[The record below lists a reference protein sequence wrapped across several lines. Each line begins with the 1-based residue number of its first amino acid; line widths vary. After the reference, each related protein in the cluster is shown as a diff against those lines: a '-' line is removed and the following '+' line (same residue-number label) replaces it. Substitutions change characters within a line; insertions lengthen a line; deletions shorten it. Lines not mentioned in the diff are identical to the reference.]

1 VVKKL
6 IPLAIFAALLLA
18 LNFIAASREPK
29 QEQAASSK
37 VLGGA
42 PRDATTN
49 DLASKNSD
57 LGGASR
63 DKNTAAKHESSSH
76 GKLSSENSEQRQ
88 PHRKNGAQ
96 NSQNFSQQNS
106 ASENE
111 NFASKNRA
119 ADPGAATDRSAAS
132 SADIA
137 KDPSSYAEAAKDPAS
152 YAEAAR
158 DPAASSSEAA
168 RDPAA
173 DMSTSFAKNPSSD
186 RKAHASGN
194 FASDPNGRAARN
206 SYENPSAATTDPP
219 SCVSKECVSEH
230 IRRTGTL
237 PENFITKKQARELGY
252 GGGDLWRYARGKSIG
267 GDRFGNFERKLPDKK
282 GRIWRECDVDY
293 AGGARGAKRLVFSN
307 DGLIFYTADH
317 YESFE
322 RVR

>member
-1 VVKKL
+1 M
-6 IPLAIFAALLLA
+6 
-18 LNFIAASREPK
+18 NFIAASREPK
-29 QEQAASSK
+29 QEQAAGSK

-63 DKNTAAKHESSSH
+63 DKNTAAKHESASH
-76 GKLSSENSEQRQ
+76 GKLSSENSAQRQ

-111 NFASKNRA
+111 NFAGKNWA
-119 ADPGAATDRSAAS
+119 ANPGAATDRSAHS
-132 SADIA
+132 SADAA
-137 KDPSSYAEAAKDPAS
+137 KDPFSYAEAAKDPA
-152 YAEAAR
+152 
-158 DPAASSSEAA
+158 ASNLGAA

-186 RKAHASGN
+186 RKAHTSGN

-206 SYENPSAATTDPP
+206 SYENPSAATADPP
-219 SCVSKECVSEH
+219 GCVSKECVSEH

-267 GDRFGNFERKLPDKK
+267 GDRFGNFERRLPDKK
-282 GRIWRECDVDY
+282 GRIWHECDVDY

>member
-1 VVKKL
+1 M
-6 IPLAIFAALLLA
+6 
-18 LNFIAASREPK
+18 
-29 QEQAASSK
+29 
-37 VLGGA
+37 
-42 PRDATTN
+42 
-49 DLASKNSD
+49 
-57 LGGASR
+57 R
-63 DKNTAAKHESSSH
+63 DKNTAAKHESALH
-76 GKLSSENSEQRQ
+76 GKLSSENSAQRQ

-111 NFASKNRA
+111 NFAGKSRA
-119 ADPGAATDRSAAS
+119 ADHGAAMDRSAAS
-132 SADIA
+132 S
-137 KDPSSYAEAAKDPAS
+137 AEAAKDPAS
-152 YAEAAR
+152 YAEAAK
-158 DPAASSSEAA
+158 DPAASNLGAA

-194 FASDPNGRAARN
+194 SASDPNGRAARN
-206 SYENPSAATTDPP
+206 SYENPSAATADPP

>member
-1 VVKKL
+1 MAKKL

-29 QEQAASSK
+29 QEQAAGSK

-63 DKNTAAKHESSSH
+63 DKNTAAKHESASH
-76 GKLSSENSEQRQ
+76 GKLSSENSAQRQ

-96 NSQNFSQQNS
+96 NSQNFSQQSS

-119 ADPGAATDRSAAS
+119 ANPGAAMDRSTHS
-132 SADIA
+132 GADIA
-137 KDPSSYAEAAKDPAS
+137 KDP
-152 YAEAAR
+152 
-158 DPAASSSEAA
+158 AASNSEAV

-186 RKAHASGN
+186 RKARASGN

-206 SYENPSAATTDPP
+206 SYENPSAATADPP

>member
-1 VVKKL
+1 MAKKL

-42 PRDATTN
+42 PRGATTN
-49 DLASKNSD
+49 EIASKNSD
-57 LGGASR
+57 LGGTSR
-63 DKNTAAKHESSSH
+63 DKNTAAKHESASH
-76 GKLSSENSEQRQ
+76 GKLSGENSAQRQ

-119 ADPGAATDRSAAS
+119 ADPGAAMDRSTHS
-132 SADIA
+132 S
-137 KDPSSYAEAAKDPAS
+137 AEAAK
-152 YAEAAR
+152 
-158 DPAASSSEAA
+158 
-168 RDPAA
+168 DPAA

-186 RKAHASGN
+186 RKAHASEN
-194 FASDPNGRAARN
+194 SASDPNGRAARN
-206 SYENPSAATTDPP
+206 SYENPSAATADPP

-267 GDRFGNFERKLPDKK
+267 GDCFGNFERKLPGKK

>member
-1 VVKKL
+1 M
-6 IPLAIFAALLLA
+6 A

-37 VLGGA
+37 VLSGA
-42 PRDATTN
+42 PCDATTN

-63 DKNTAAKHESSSH
+63 DKNTAAKHESASH
-76 GKLSSENSEQRQ
+76 GKLSGENSEQRQ

-119 ADPGAATDRSAAS
+119 ADPAVAADRSAAS
-132 SADIA
+132 NLG
-137 KDPSSYAEAAKDPAS
+137 
-152 YAEAAR
+152 
-158 DPAASSSEAA
+158 AA

-186 RKAHASGN
+186 RRARTSGN

-206 SYENPSAATTDPP
+206 SYENQSAATADPP

-267 GDRFGNFERKLPDKK
+267 GDRFGNFERKLPGKK

>member
-1 VVKKL
+1 MAKKL

-29 QEQAASSK
+29 QEQAAGSK
-37 VLGGA
+37 VLSGA
-42 PRDATTN
+42 PRDAMTN
-49 DLASKNSD
+49 DLSSKNSD
-57 LGGASR
+57 LGGTSR
-63 DKNTAAKHESSSH
+63 DKNTAAKHESASH
-76 GKLSSENSEQRQ
+76 GKLSGENSEQRQ

-96 NSQNFSQQNS
+96 NSQNFSQQSS

-119 ADPGAATDRSAAS
+119 ADPGAAMDRSAHFS
-132 SADIA
+132 
-137 KDPSSYAEAAKDPAS
+137 AEAAKDPA
-152 YAEAAR
+152 
-158 DPAASSSEAA
+158 ASNLGAA

-173 DMSTSFAKNPSSD
+173 DMSTSFSKNPASD
-186 RKAHASGN
+186 RMARVSGN
-194 FASDPNGRAARN
+194 SASDPNGRAARN
-206 SYENPSAATTDPP
+206 SYENPSAATANPP
-219 SCVSKECVSEH
+219 GCVSKECVSEH

-252 GGGDLWRYARGKSIG
+252 GGGDLWRYARGKRIG
-267 GDRFGNFERKLPDKK
+267 GDRFGNFERRLPDKK

>member
-1 VVKKL
+1 MAKKL

-37 VLGGA
+37 VLSGA
-42 PRDATTN
+42 PCDATTN

-63 DKNTAAKHESSSH
+63 DKNTAAKHESASH
-76 GKLSSENSEQRQ
+76 GKLSGENSEQRQ

-119 ADPGAATDRSAAS
+119 ADPAVAADRSAAS
-132 SADIA
+132 NLG
-137 KDPSSYAEAAKDPAS
+137 
-152 YAEAAR
+152 
-158 DPAASSSEAA
+158 AA

-186 RKAHASGN
+186 RRARTSGN

-206 SYENPSAATTDPP
+206 SYENQSAATADPP

-267 GDRFGNFERKLPDKK
+267 GDRFGNFERKLPGKK

>member
-1 VVKKL
+1 MAKKL
-6 IPLAIFAALLLA
+6 IPLAIFAALLLT

-29 QEQAASSK
+29 QGQAAGSK
-37 VLGGA
+37 VLSGA

-49 DLASKNSD
+49 DFARKNSD
-57 LGGASR
+57 LGGTLR
-63 DKNTAAKHESSSH
+63 DKNTAAKHESASH
-76 GKLSSENSEQRQ
+76 GKLSSENSAQRQ

-111 NFASKNRA
+111 NFAGKNRA
-119 ADPGAATDRSAAS
+119 ANPGAAMDRSTHS
-132 SADIA
+132 S
-137 KDPSSYAEAAKDPAS
+137 AEAAK
-152 YAEAAR
+152 
-158 DPAASSSEAA
+158 
-168 RDPAA
+168 DPAA

-194 FASDPNGRAARN
+194 FASDPNERAARN
-206 SYENPSAATTDPP
+206 SYENPSAATADPP
-219 SCVSKECVSEH
+219 GCVSKECVSEH

-267 GDRFGNFERKLPDKK
+267 GDRFGNFERRLPDKK

>member
-1 VVKKL
+1 MAKKL

-29 QEQAASSK
+29 QEQAAGSK
-37 VLGGA
+37 VLSGA
-42 PRDATTN
+42 PRGATTN
-49 DLASKNSD
+49 EIASKNSD
-57 LGGASR
+57 LGGTLR
-63 DKNTAAKHESSSH
+63 DKNTAAKHESALH
-76 GKLSSENSEQRQ
+76 GKLSRENSAQRQ
-88 PHRKNGAQ
+88 PHRKNGEQ

-106 ASENE
+106 AFRNE
-111 NFASKNRA
+111 NFASKNRT
-119 ADPGAATDRSAAS
+119 ADPGAATDRIVAS
-132 SADIA
+132 SADA
-137 KDPSSYAEAAKDPAS
+137 AEDPASYAEAAKDPA
-152 YAEAAR
+152 
-158 DPAASSSEAA
+158 ASSSEVA

-173 DMSTSFAKNPSSD
+173 DMSTSFAKNPASD
-186 RKAHASGN
+186 RKARASGN

-206 SYENPSAATTDPP
+206 SYENPSAATANPP
-219 SCVSKECVSEH
+219 GCVSKECVSEH

-237 PENFITKKQARELGY
+237 PENFITKKQARKLGY

-267 GDRFGNFERKLPDKK
+267 GDRFGNFERRLPDKK

>member
-1 VVKKL
+1 MAKKL

-29 QEQAASSK
+29 QGQAASSK

-76 GKLSSENSEQRQ
+76 RKLSSENSEQRQ

-119 ADPGAATDRSAAS
+119 ADPGAAMDRSAHS
-132 SADIA
+132 SV
-137 KDPSSYAEAAKDPAS
+137 EAAKDPA
-152 YAEAAR
+152 
-158 DPAASSSEAA
+158 ASNLGAA

-186 RKAHASGN
+186 RRARTSGN

-206 SYENPSAATTDPP
+206 SYENPSAATADSP
-219 SCVSKECVSEH
+219 SCVSRECVSEH

-237 PENFITKKQARELGY
+237 PKNFITKKQARELGY

-267 GDRFGNFERKLPDKK
+267 GDRFGNFERKLPGKK

>member
-1 VVKKL
+1 MAKKL

-29 QEQAASSK
+29 QGQAAGSK
-37 VLGGA
+37 VLSGA
-42 PRDATTN
+42 PRGATTN
-49 DLASKNSD
+49 EIASKNSD

-63 DKNTAAKHESSSH
+63 DKNTAAKHESASH
-76 GKLSSENSEQRQ
+76 EKLSSENSEQRQ
-88 PHRKNGAQ
+88 SHRKNGAQ
-96 NSQNFSQQNS
+96 NSQNFSQQNYS
-106 ASENE
+106 SENE
-111 NFASKNRA
+111 NFAGKNRA
-119 ADPGAATDRSAAS
+119 AAHGAAMDRSTHS
-132 SADIA
+132 S
-137 KDPSSYAEAAKDPAS
+137 AEAAKDPA
-152 YAEAAR
+152 
-158 DPAASSSEAA
+158 ASNLGAA

-194 FASDPNGRAARN
+194 SASDPNGRAARN
-206 SYENPSAATTDPP
+206 SYENPSAATADPP

>member
-1 VVKKL
+1 MVKKL

-42 PRDATTN
+42 PRDAMTN

-63 DKNTAAKHESSSH
+63 DKNTAAKHESASH
-76 GKLSSENSEQRQ
+76 GKLSSENSAQRQ

-106 ASENE
+106 AFRNE
-111 NFASKNRA
+111 NFAGKNRT
-119 ADPGAATDRSAAS
+119 ADPGAATDRSTHS
-132 SADIA
+132 S
-137 KDPSSYAEAAKDPAS
+137 AEAAKDPA
-152 YAEAAR
+152 
-158 DPAASSSEAA
+158 ASSSEVA

-173 DMSTSFAKNPSSD
+173 DMSTSFSKDPSSD
-186 RKAHASGN
+186 RRARASGN

-206 SYENPSAATTDPP
+206 SYENPSAATANPP
-219 SCVSKECVSEH
+219 GCVSKECVSEH

-267 GDRFGNFERKLPDKK
+267 GDRFGNFERRLPDKK

>member
-1 VVKKL
+1 MAKKL

-29 QEQAASSK
+29 QGQAAGSK
-37 VLGGA
+37 VLSGA
-42 PRDATTN
+42 PRDAMTN
-49 DLASKNSD
+49 DLSSKNSD

-63 DKNTAAKHESSSH
+63 DKNTAAKHESASH

-119 ADPGAATDRSAAS
+119 ADPGAAMDRSAHFS
-132 SADIA
+132 
-137 KDPSSYAEAAKDPAS
+137 AEAAKDPA
-152 YAEAAR
+152 
-158 DPAASSSEAA
+158 ASNLGAA

-173 DMSTSFAKNPSSD
+173 DMSTSFSKNPASD
-186 RKAHASGN
+186 RMARVSEN
-194 FASDPNGRAARN
+194 FASYPNGRAARN
-206 SYENPSAATTDPP
+206 SYENPSAATANPP
-219 SCVSKECVSEH
+219 GCVSKECVSEH

-267 GDRFGNFERKLPDKK
+267 GDRFGNFERRLPDKK

>member
-1 VVKKL
+1 MAKKL

-29 QEQAASSK
+29 QEQAVGSK
-37 VLGGA
+37 VLSGA

-49 DLASKNSD
+49 EIASKNSD
-57 LGGASR
+57 LGGALR
-63 DKNTAAKHESSSH
+63 DKNTAAKHESASH
-76 GKLSSENSEQRQ
+76 GKLSGENSEQRQ

-111 NFASKNRA
+111 NFAGKNRA
-119 ADPGAATDRSAAS
+119 ADPAVATDRSAHS
-132 SADIA
+132 S
-137 KDPSSYAEAAKDPAS
+137 AEAAK
-152 YAEAAR
+152 

-186 RKAHASGN
+186 RKARTSGN

-206 SYENPSAATTDPP
+206 SYEDPSAATADSP

-307 DGLIFYTADH
+307 DGLMFYTADH
-317 YESFE
+317 YDSFE

>member
-1 VVKKL
+1 MAKKL

-18 LNFIAASREPK
+18 LNFITAPHEPK
-29 QEQAASSK
+29 QEQAAGSK

-57 LGGASR
+57 LGGTLR
-63 DKNTAAKHESSSH
+63 DKNTAAKHENASH
-76 GKLSSENSEQRQ
+76 GKPSSENSEQRQ

-119 ADPGAATDRSAAS
+119 ADPGAATDRSAHFS
-132 SADIA
+132 
-137 KDPSSYAEAAKDPAS
+137 AEAAKDPA
-152 YAEAAR
+152 
-158 DPAASSSEAA
+158 ASNLGAA

-173 DMSTSFAKNPSSD
+173 DMSTSFAKDPSSD
-186 RKAHASGN
+186 RRARTSGN

-206 SYENPSAATTDPP
+206 SYENPSAATADPP

-237 PENFITKKQARELGY
+237 PENFITKKQAHELGY
-252 GGGDLWRYARGKSIG
+252 GGGDLWRYARGKS
-267 GDRFGNFERKLPDKK
+267 
-282 GRIWRECDVDY
+282 
-293 AGGARGAKRLVFSN
+293 
-307 DGLIFYTADH
+307 
-317 YESFE
+317 FE

>member
-1 VVKKL
+1 MAKKL

-18 LNFIAASREPK
+18 LNFIAASCEPK
-29 QEQAASSK
+29 QGQAAGSK
-37 VLGGA
+37 VLSGA
-42 PRDATTN
+42 PRGATTN
-49 DLASKNSD
+49 EIASKNSD
-57 LGGASR
+57 LGGTLR
-63 DKNTAAKHESSSH
+63 DKNTAAKHENASH

-111 NFASKNRA
+111 NFAGKNRA
-119 ADPGAATDRSAAS
+119 AALGAATDRSAAS
-132 SADIA
+132 SA
-137 KDPSSYAEAAKDPAS
+137 
-152 YAEAAR
+152 EAAR
-158 DPAASSSEAA
+158 DPAASNLGAA
-168 RDPAA
+168 RDPAT

-186 RKAHASGN
+186 RKARASGN

-206 SYENPSAATTDPP
+206 SYENPSAATANPP
-219 SCVSKECVSEH
+219 GCVSKECVSEH

>member
-1 VVKKL
+1 MAKKL

-37 VLGGA
+37 VLSGA
-42 PRDATTN
+42 PCDATTN

-63 DKNTAAKHESSSH
+63 DKNTAAKHESASH
-76 GKLSSENSEQRQ
+76 GKLSGENSEQRQ

-119 ADPGAATDRSAAS
+119 ADPAVAADRSAAS
-132 SADIA
+132 NLG
-137 KDPSSYAEAAKDPAS
+137 
-152 YAEAAR
+152 
-158 DPAASSSEAA
+158 AA

-186 RKAHASGN
+186 RRARTSGN

-206 SYENPSAATTDPP
+206 SYENQSAATADPP

>member
-1 VVKKL
+1 MAKKL

-29 QEQAASSK
+29 QEQAAGSK
-37 VLGGA
+37 VLSGA

-49 DLASKNSD
+49 EIASKNSD
-57 LGGASR
+57 LGGALR
-63 DKNTAAKHESSSH
+63 DKNTAAKHENASH
-76 GKLSSENSEQRQ
+76 GKLSSENSAQRQ

-111 NFASKNRA
+111 NFAGKSRA
-119 ADPGAATDRSAAS
+119 ADHGAAMDRSTHS
-132 SADIA
+132 S
-137 KDPSSYAEAAKDPAS
+137 AEAAKDPA
-152 YAEAAR
+152 
-158 DPAASSSEAA
+158 ASNLGAA

-186 RKAHASGN
+186 RKARASGN
-194 FASDPNGRAARN
+194 SASDPNGHAARN
-206 SYENPSAATTDPP
+206 SYENPSAATADPP

-267 GDRFGNFERKLPDKK
+267 GDRFGNFERKLPGKK

>member
-1 VVKKL
+1 MAKKL

-29 QEQAASSK
+29 QEQAAGSK

-57 LGGASR
+57 LGGTSR

-76 GKLSSENSEQRQ
+76 GKPSSENSTQRQ

-111 NFASKNRA
+111 NFAGKNRA
-119 ADPGAATDRSAAS
+119 ANPGAATDRSTHS
-132 SADIA
+132 S
-137 KDPSSYAEAAKDPAS
+137 AEAAKDPA
-152 YAEAAR
+152 
-158 DPAASSSEAA
+158 ASNLGAA

-173 DMSTSFAKNPSSD
+173 DISTSFSKNPASD
-186 RKAHASGN
+186 RKARASGN
-194 FASDPNGRAARN
+194 FASDPNGHAARN
-206 SYENPSAATTDPP
+206 SYENPSAATADPP

>member
-1 VVKKL
+1 MAKKL

-29 QEQAASSK
+29 QEQAVGSK
-37 VLGGA
+37 VLSGA
-42 PRDATTN
+42 PRDAMTN

-63 DKNTAAKHESSSH
+63 DKNTAAKYESALH
-76 GKLSSENSEQRQ
+76 GKLSGENSEQRQ

-119 ADPGAATDRSAAS
+119 ADPGAAMDRSAAS
-132 SADIA
+132 S
-137 KDPSSYAEAAKDPAS
+137 
-152 YAEAAR
+152 AEAAR
-158 DPAASSSEAA
+158 DPAASNLGAA

-173 DMSTSFAKNPSSD
+173 DMSTSFSKDPSSD
-186 RKAHASGN
+186 RRARTSGN

-206 SYENPSAATTDPP
+206 SYENPSAATADPP
-219 SCVSKECVSEH
+219 GCVSKECVSEH

-267 GDRFGNFERKLPDKK
+267 GDRFGNFERKLPGKK

>member
-1 VVKKL
+1 MAKKL

-29 QEQAASSK
+29 QGQAAGSK
-37 VLGGA
+37 VLSGA

-49 DLASKNSD
+49 EIASKNSD
-57 LGGASR
+57 LGGTSR
-63 DKNTAAKHESSSH
+63 DKNTAAKHESASH
-76 GKLSSENSEQRQ
+76 GKLSGENSEQRQ

-111 NFASKNRA
+111 NFAGKNRA
-119 ADPGAATDRSAAS
+119 AAPAVATDRSAAS
-132 SADIA
+132 SAD
-137 KDPSSYAEAAKDPAS
+137 AAKNPAS

-158 DPAASSSEAA
+158 DPAASNLGAA

-173 DMSTSFAKNPSSD
+173 DMSTSFAKNPASD
-186 RKAHASGN
+186 RKARASGN

-206 SYENPSAATTDPP
+206 SYENPSAATANPP
-219 SCVSKECVSEH
+219 GCVSKECVSEH

-237 PENFITKKQARELGY
+237 PENFITKKQARKLGY

-267 GDRFGNFERKLPDKK
+267 GDRFGNFERRLPDKK